1 MDEKTVIADKWRLV
15 WEIVNI
21 DRSNRR
27 LTGVDL
33 SYANLKK
40 SFLVGANLIG
50 ADLTEAILTNAFL
63 IDADLSVSNLE
74 QADLIGANLTGVSF
88 DHSIV
93 KDARFGSNTGISR
106 SLQKNL
112 IGRGAIFEDTPPGDR
127 SGVLI
132 PV

>member
-40 SFLVGANLIG
+40 SFLVGANLID
-50 ADLTEAILTNAFL
+50 ADLTGAILTEANL
-63 IDADLSVSNLE
+63 TDADLSGSNLE
-74 QADLIGANLTGVSF
+74 QADLIEANLTGVSF
-88 DHSIV
+88 NHAIV
-93 KDARFGSNTGISR
+93 KDARFGSNTGMSK
-106 SLQKNL
+106 SLQQDL
-112 IGRGAIFEDTPPGDR
+112 IARGAIFEDAPGDR
-127 SGVLI
+127 SRVLA